1 MLHSRN
7 YYYLKQLAGIQL
19 EEDIM
24 SPCQWRRS
32 CLSLP
37 FGPVY
42 CVLMTFPSRTFI
54 HMHSHYY
61 EAVVIIVGRPWWQF
75 SYAPL
80 LGGKRAR
87 TSDLICRKC
96 FGSARLADNIR
107 SALTKLTNSYFCHVS
122 TNIILWRESVCVCV
136 CVCVPKGLIWM
147 SVVKFLEWIST
158 LTKTLFIAL

>member
-19 EEDIM
+19 GENIM
-24 SPCQWRRS
+24 SPRQWRRS

-42 CVLMTFPSRTFI
+42 CILMTFPSRTFI
-54 HMHSHYY
+54 HMHSHYC

-80 LGGKRAR
+80 RGGGGRAR
-87 TSDLICRKC
+87 MSDLICRKC

-107 SALTKLTNSYFCHVS
+107 SALTKLTNCYFCHAS
-122 TNIILWRESVCVCV
+122 TNIILWRECV

-147 SVVKFLEWIST
+147 SVVKFLEWISM
-158 LTKTLFIAL
+158 LTKTLFIPF